1 MAQVRRRIAVSVA
14 AALLAALV
22 AVSGAGAAH
31 GQLPLDRRLAKA
43 LTVPHVSPARS
54 AALAVDLSTGKVLYG
69 RNQSLSLAPA
79 SNEKL
84 ALTYGLLKTL
94 GPTFRIDTEVLGE
107 GQLQGTVWNGD
118 LVLRGYGDP
127 SLSTADLRLLAQQ
140 VRAQGIRRVSGSVRG
155 DESYFDAR
163 RTVSGWKASFYG
175 DESPPISALVVDRDR
190 PFGVLAREPALAAAT
205 VFRKTLKAAGVA
217 VTAPPTVGSV
227 AEFSMPLASVSSPTL
242 ATLIRY
248 MDRESDNFTAEMLLK
263 ALGAAQS
270 DRGTSAAGAVVVTTA
285 LSDAGIPLAGVRIV
299 DGSGLSRLDR
309 LTAGALVGILQASW
323 ANPDIRP
330 FVVAALPVA
339 GVNGTLE
346 DRMRRAPARGNVL
359 AKTGTTSDA
368 SALSGYVKS
377 RYVFAVLQNGRPLSY
392 WWARVAQDRF
402 ATVLASA
409 AT

>member
-1 MAQVRRRIAVSVA
+1 MVEVRRRTAVSV

-84 ALTYGLLKTL
+84 ALTYGLLTTL
-94 GPTFRIDTEVLGE
+94 GPSFRIDTEVLGE
-107 GQLQGTVWNGD
+107 GQLEGTVWNGD

-127 SLSTADLRLLAQQ
+127 SLSTADLRMLAQQ
-140 VRAQGIRRVSGSVRG
+140 VRAQGIRRVSGSIRG
-155 DESYFDAR
+155 DETYFDAR

-190 PFGVLAREPALAAAT
+190 PFGVLASQPALAAAT
-205 VFRKTLKAAGVA
+205 AFRKTLKAAGVT
-217 VTAPPTVGSV
+217 VTGSPTVGSV
-227 AEFSMPLASVSSPTL
+227 ADFSVPLASVSSPTL

-323 ANPDIRP
+323 ADPDIRP
-330 FVVAALPVA
+330 YVIAALPVA

-409 AT
+409 AA

>member
-1 MAQVRRRIAVSVA
+1 MARVLCRIAASVVA
-14 AALLAALV
+14 PLAAL
-22 AVSGAGAAH
+22 ATVSSAGAAH
-31 GQLPLDRRLAKA
+31 GGPPLEQRLAKA

-54 AALAVDLSTGKVLYG
+54 GALAVDLSTGKVLYG

-84 ALTYGLLKTL
+84 PLTYAVLTTL
-94 GPTFRIDTEVLGE
+94 GPAFRIDTEVLGE
-107 GQLQGTVWNGD
+107 GQLQGRTWRGD

-127 SLSTADLRLLAQQ
+127 SLSTADLRVLAQQ
-140 VRAQGIRRVSGSVRG
+140 VRSQGIRRVSGSIRG

-163 RTVSGWKASFYG
+163 RTAPGWKASFYG
-175 DESPPISALVVDRDR
+175 GESPPLSALVVDRDR

-205 VFRKTLKAAGVA
+205 VFRRALKAAGIV
-217 VTAPPTVGSV
+217 VTGPPKVGPV
-227 AEFSMPLASVSSPTL
+227 AEFSMPIASVSSPTL

-248 MDRESDNFTAEMLLK
+248 MDRESDNFTAELLLK

-270 DRGTSAAGAVVVTTA
+270 DHGTSAAGATAVTSA
-285 LSDAGIPLAGVRIV
+285 LASAGIPLAGVRIV

-323 ANPDIRP
+323 TDPEIRP
-330 FVVAALPVA
+330 FLVAALPVA

-346 DRMRRAPARGNVL
+346 DRMQRAPARGNVL

-409 AT
+409 AA

>member
-1 MAQVRRRIAVSVA
+1 MARVRRRIAASI
-14 AALLAALV
+14 AALLVALA

-31 GQLPLDRRLAKA
+31 GQAPLEQRLAKA

-84 ALTYGLLKTL
+84 PLTYALLTTL

-107 GQLQGTVWNGD
+107 GQLEGTIWQGD

-127 SLSTADLRLLAQQ
+127 SLSTADLRVLAQQ
-140 VRAQGIRRVSGSVRG
+140 VRAQGIRRVSGSIRG
-155 DESYFDAR
+155 DESYFDGR

-175 DESPPISALVVDRDR
+175 DESPPLSALVVDRDR
-190 PFGVLAREPALAAAT
+190 PFGVVAREPALAAAT
-205 VFRKTLKAAGVA
+205 VFRKALKAAGVA
-217 VTAPPTVGSV
+217 VTGPDTVGSV

-242 ATLIRY
+242 AALIRF

-270 DRGTSAAGAVVVTTA
+270 DHGTSAAGAAVVTNA
-285 LSDAGIPLAGVRIV
+285 LSDAGIPLAGVHIV

-323 ANPDIRP
+323 ADPAVRP
-330 FVVAALPVA
+330 IFLSALPVA

-346 DRMRRAPARGNVL
+346 DRMRRAPARGNVR
-359 AKTGTTSDA
+359 AKTGTTNDA
-368 SALSGYVKS
+368 SALSGYVKD

-402 ATVLASA
+402 ATVLAAS
-409 AT
+409 

>member
-14 AALLAALV
+14 ALLAALV
-22 AVSGAGAAH
+22 AASGARAAH

-107 GQLQGTVWNGD
+107 GQLQGPVWNGD

-163 RTVSGWKASFYG
+163 RTAPGWKASFYG
-175 DESPPISALVVDRDR
+175 DESAPLSALAVDRDR
-190 PFGVLAREPALAAAT
+190 PFGVLEREPALAAAT

-217 VTAPPTVGSV
+217 VTGPATSGSV

-263 ALGAAQS
+263 VLGAAQS
-270 DRGTSAAGAVVVTTA
+270 DTGTSAAGAAVVTTA

-323 ANPDIRP
+323 ADPAIRP
-330 FVVAALPVA
+330 FLVAALPVA

-368 SALSGYVKS
+368 SALSGYVKD

-409 AT
+409 AA